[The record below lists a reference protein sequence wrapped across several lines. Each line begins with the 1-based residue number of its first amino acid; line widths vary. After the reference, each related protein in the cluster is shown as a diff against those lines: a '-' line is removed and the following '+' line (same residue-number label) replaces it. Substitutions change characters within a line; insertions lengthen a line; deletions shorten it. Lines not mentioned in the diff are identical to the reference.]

1 MQADYFSNSESD
13 LSEDSPLVRLAKARI
28 ISRRAKIDRVTSDK
42 KAYIRRGL
50 LLSRRSLSARPWL
63 MMDCQVYCVGN
74 AVADVLARPV
84 EYLAPPGTCQA
95 LEDVVLCPG
104 GNSINTAIAL
114 ARLGVSVRVA
124 AAIGNDSF
132 GQLIRDRVRA
142 EGIDDSGLV
151 TLPVAKTCTSIVLV
165 ETTGERRFLQLRGVS
180 AVFSGQNL
188 DWEQVKGARIFHY
201 ASAFSLAAFDETS
214 LEPALK
220 RAHELGCLTS
230 MNICWDIR
238 GRWLQDIQP
247 ALAHVDF
254 IFPNQEEG
262 RQLTGESEPAAI
274 AARLRGLGVKT
285 VIVKLGGAGCY
296 VESPQGSFTS
306 PGFVVQTVDTTGA
319 GDCFAAGFLAA
330 ICRGQSLTL
339 AARHANATGALATLG
354 LGGADSAPTLAQLED
369 FLGKHPAS

>member
-1 MQADYFSNSESD
+1 
-13 LSEDSPLVRLAKARI
+13 
-28 ISRRAKIDRVTSDK
+28 
-42 KAYIRRGL
+42 
-50 LLSRRSLSARPWL
+50 

-84 EYLAPPGTCQA
+84 EYLAPPGTCQP

-238 GRWLQDIQP
+238 GRWLLDIQP

-274 AARLRGLGVKT
+274 AARLRGSGVKT
-285 VIVKLGGAGCY
+285 VIVKLGAAGCY

-330 ICRGQSLTL
+330 ICRGESLTL

-369 FLGKHPAS
+369 FLRKHPAS